1 MSAFIRQLNRDA
13 SDTIRGYVYQVDLT
27 IERWLSLQPQEF
39 LELECGEDIDLIS
52 RSLSGEEERRLE
64 QVKNYNSSVTLWSAV
79 TAIANFVE
87 HRKNNLQQTLNFLYT
102 TTALVTKERPSP
114 KMLKK
119 KEGIFVWEQIRQG
132 TLTEISQNEAL
143 EGIRIILSKDSK
155 PEKFPDTTWAVFRNF
170 ITAASKEE
178 LLDLICSF
186 EWSTN
191 TPEPQSLRTGIL
203 QTLIRQE
210 YATNEIQAKDQY
222 QRLFLKVFQLLS
234 QPDLKQLTVEER
246 THQLSLPTLSDRD
259 HNLLQNL
266 IVNVL
271 NLESR
276 VGTLEQNFTKIP
288 DAIASQVNDQVQRLI
303 QQQGVDVAINYFPTP
318 PNISIPLLAENAS
331 HREQTVKSIISIF
344 NDYSWI
350 AIDGMAGAGKTH
362 LAILVAQAIGTCRA
376 WVRLR
381 DLTRRAACQQ
391 LDAVCRELT
400 GTTSQSNQ
408 YEWYCQLCERL
419 GEGAMLVLD
428 DLPELSGSDELSE
441 KLIQLTRA
449 CRLHDV
455 RILSTSPYQL
465 PFSLEEFIGNTI
477 LHSMKVPLF
486 TDDEAAEILQSYGA
500 PSSLISANLLRG
512 INAIAQ
518 QHPVLLTTIA
528 RDLSKHSW
536 QLNEEVYERLL
547 KGEYQAALN
556 SQITRRVLDSVED
569 ENTRELLYRLC
580 LPVGSFSL
588 IEVQAVASVNRVLER
603 PSERLHTLVG
613 LWVQRDVDE
622 GLLISPLL
630 KQLGENNLL
639 VETKKSCHL
648 ALGNLIVSRHQLSPQ
663 DVLNAIIHFLGAEV
677 FDRAGLML
685 ISALRELNSMEILV
699 DDRALLSL
707 WGSLPLPE
715 QMDLDIRIFLR
726 GEQIAARH
734 KYGKSIS
741 YLVQDL
747 DTLLEQASDKN
758 AIGVL
763 AAMMATNSV
772 FDNDPIRANRYLR
785 TALHFLPYA
794 QIPGSNEPAFSDEG
808 LLGFM
813 IWTNSQGITSPEH
826 LRDWISTIE
835 QLTLEQRQFAFNHE
849 VAEQGCLVVSE
860 KLWLKEAEK
869 PQEEQDWSAMLAA
882 YEDLAERANKLD
894 LELLWACAIRS
905 KIIVLGDYLG
915 DVNAIVAVAQAAIQ
929 QASDD
934 PRVRFLL
941 QELVGQK
948 YVLINQKNHAVIW
961 LSKALSEETKAYPS
975 RRLKVLIYISIAT
988 GDQDAQLA
996 VEFAR
1001 QAVNLA
1007 ETNSLIDKREL
1018 VKALGELAISQWL
1031 AGNSLVSVFESWE
1044 QAGEQLL
1051 ACRSDTEDWKKL
1063 FVVYGHVSGY
1073 FSNLARTGSPPT
1085 KTLGGED
1092 YAAPQ
1097 RGILFSQNP
1106 GLVDYYDRNRESTV
1120 LVNLTFF
1127 AASVGN
1133 DERAAVWALRG
1144 IDDARDTNQRAIFAR
1159 LSLEAFPYL
1168 LLDARYAEVLDFAMD
1183 AGAFFAASTQLL
1195 QIGQLPQGF
1204 ELDVETI
1211 LGNKPSELWRKAE
1224 HNATLVGLLPV
1235 VFRICTVALR
1245 SVELARSQAAEVAA
1259 ICRQISAT
1267 AVDEQLWLQA
1277 AELLEQ
1283 IYLLPEVSYNEILDF
1298 SNRFDPQNE
1307 QVLLVIGYLVAT
1319 LQNDTPLEKY
1329 IFLHMAIA
1337 PFIYQHREPLSATYR
1352 QVILPFF
1359 IDYWKI
1365 KFERVP
1371 LRFCS
1376 TSLVSGFLNRAEN
1389 LRESQRL
1396 QFVLGIMAFALNVR
1410 LPPDFANFT
1419 MASAPEVASFLS
1431 EL

>member
-1 MSAFIRQLNRDA
+1 MSAFTPQPNRDA

-27 IERWLSLQPQEF
+27 IERWLSLQPGEF

-114 KMLKK
+114 EMLKK

-143 EGIRIILSKDSK
+143 EGIRIILSKNSK
-155 PEKFPDTTWAVFRNF
+155 PEKFSDTTWTVFRNF

-191 TPEPQSLRTGIL
+191 TPDPQSLRTWIL

-234 QPDLKQLTVEER
+234 QPDIKQLTVEER
-246 THQLSLPTLSDRD
+246 THQLSLPTLSERD

-391 LDAVCRELT
+391 LDAVCRELR

-477 LHSMKVPLF
+477 LRSIKVPLF

-569 ENTRELLYRLC
+569 EDTRELLYRLC

-622 GLLISPLL
+622 GLLISPLV

-648 ALGNLIVSRHQLSPQ
+648 ALGNLIVSRHQLGPQ
-663 DVLNAIIHFLGAEV
+663 DVINAIIHFLGAEV

-685 ISALRELNSMEILV
+685 IPALGELNSMEILV
-699 DDRALLSL
+699 DDRGLLSL

-715 QMDLDIRIFLR
+715 QMDLGIRIFLR
-726 GEQIAARH
+726 GLQIAARH

-741 YLVQDL
+741 YLVEDL
-747 DTLLEQASDKN
+747 DTLLEHTSEKN

-763 AAMMATNSV
+763 GAMMATNSV

-826 LRDWISTIE
+826 LRDWITTIE

-869 PQEEQDWSAMLAA
+869 PQEEQDWSAILAA

-915 DVNAIVAVAQAAIQ
+915 DVNAIVAVAKAAIL
-929 QASDD
+929 QASED
-934 PRVRFLL
+934 PRVRFLI
-941 QELVGQK
+941 QDLVGQK
-948 YVLINQKNHAVIW
+948 YVFINKKNQAVIW
-961 LSKALSEETKAYPS
+961 LSKALGEETNAYPS
-975 RRLKVLIYISIAT
+975 RRLKVLLYMSIAT
-988 GDQDAQLA
+988 AEQDAQLA
-996 VEFAR
+996 VGFAR
-1001 QAVNLA
+1001 KAVNLA
-1007 ETNSLIDKREL
+1007 ETNSLIDKIEL

-1031 AGNSLVSVFESWE
+1031 GGSSLASVFETWDR
-1044 QAGEQLL
+1044 AGEQLL
-1051 ACRSDTEDWKKL
+1051 ACRSDTESWKKL
-1063 FVVYGHVSGY
+1063 FVIYGHVSGY

-1085 KTLGGED
+1085 KTLDGED

-1106 GLVDYYDRNRESTV
+1106 GLVDYYDRNKESTV
-1120 LVNLTFF
+1120 LANLTFF

-1133 DERAAVWALRG
+1133 DERAAFWALRG
-1144 IDDARDTNQRAIFAR
+1144 MDDARDTNQRAVFAR
-1159 LSLEAFPYL
+1159 LSLEALPYL
-1168 LLDARYAEVLDFAMD
+1168 LLNARYAEVLDFAMD
-1183 AGAFFAASTQLL
+1183 AGASFVANMQLL
-1195 QIGQLPQGF
+1195 QLGQVPQGLD
-1204 ELDVETI
+1204 LDVETI
-1211 LGNKPSELWRKAE
+1211 LGNKPSELWRNAE
-1224 HNATLVGLLPV
+1224 HHAALVGLLPV
-1235 VFRICTVALR
+1235 VFQIGTVALR
-1245 SVELARSQAAEVAA
+1245 SFELAGSQATEVAA

-1267 AVDEQLWLQA
+1267 AVKSQLWLQA
-1277 AELLEQ
+1277 AELLEK
-1283 IYLLPEVSYNEILDF
+1283 IYLPEVSYSEILDL
-1298 SNRFDPQNE
+1298 SNRFDPQTE
-1307 QVLLVIGYLVAT
+1307 EVFLAIGFLVAT
-1319 LQNDTPLEKY
+1319 LQNHTPLETD
-1329 IFLHMAIA
+1329 ILLHMAIA

-1352 QVILPFF
+1352 RLILPFF

-1365 KFERVP
+1365 KFERVS
-1371 LRFCS
+1371 LRFRS
-1376 TSLVSGFLNRAEN
+1376 TSLVGLILNTAEN
-1389 LRESQRL
+1389 FPEAERL
-1396 QFVLGIMAFALNVR
+1396 QFVLVTMAFALNVR
-1410 LPPDFANFT
+1410 LPRDFANFT
-1419 MASAPEVASFLS
+1419 RASAPEVVSFLS
-1431 EL
+1431 AL

>member
-1 MSAFIRQLNRDA
+1 MSAFTRQLNRDA

-27 IERWLSLQPQEF
+27 IERWLSLQPGEF
-39 LELECGEDIDLIS
+39 LELECGEDIDKIY

-87 HRKNNLQQTLNFLYT
+87 HRKNNSQETLNFLYT

-114 KMLKK
+114 EMLKK
-119 KEGIFVWEQIRQG
+119 KEGIFVWEQLRQG

-155 PEKFPDTTWAVFRNF
+155 PEKCSDTTWAVFRNF
-170 ITAASKEE
+170 ITAASNEE

-191 TPEPQSLRTGIL
+191 TPDPQSLRTWIL
-203 QTLIRQE
+203 QTLIKQE
-210 YATNEIQAKDQY
+210 YATNEIQAKEQY
-222 QRLFLKVFQLLS
+222 QRLFLYVFKLLS
-234 QPDLKQLTVEER
+234 QPDIKQLTVEER

-276 VGTLEQNFTKIP
+276 VGTLEQNFTQLP

-318 PNISIPLLAENAS
+318 PNISIPLLAENLS

-381 DLTRRAACQQ
+381 DLTRRAGCQQ

-622 GLLISPLL
+622 GLLISPLV

-699 DDRALLSL
+699 NDRALLSL
-707 WGSLPLPE
+707 WGRLPLPE
-715 QMDLDIRIFLR
+715 QMDLDLRIFLR

-915 DVNAIVAVAQAAIQ
+915 DVNAIVAVAQAALQ
-929 QASDD
+929 QASED
-934 PRVRFLL
+934 PRVRFLI

-961 LSKALSEETKAYPS
+961 LSKALSEETNAYPS

-988 GDQDAQLA
+988 GEQDAQLA

-1007 ETNSLIDKREL
+1007 ETNSLIDKSEL

-1144 IDDARDTNQRAIFAR
+1144 IDDARDTNQRAVFAR

-1211 LGNKPSELWRKAE
+1211 LGNKPSEIWRKAE
-1224 HNATLVGLLPV
+1224 HNAALVGLLPV
-1235 VFRICTVALR
+1235 VFRIGTVALR
-1245 SVELARSQAAEVAA
+1245 SVELARSQATEVAA

-1267 AVDEQLWLQA
+1267 AVKPQLWLQA

-1283 IYLLPEVSYNEILDF
+1283 IYLPEVSYSEILDL
-1298 SNRFDPQNE
+1298 SNRFDPQTE
-1307 QVLLVIGYLVAT
+1307 EVFLAIGYLVAT
-1319 LQNDTPLEKY
+1319 QQNDTPLETD
-1329 IFLHMAIA
+1329 ILLHMAIA

-1371 LRFCS
+1371 LRLRS

>member
-1 MSAFIRQLNRDA
+1 MSGFTKQLNRDA
-13 SDTIRGYVYQVDLT
+13 SNTIRGYVYQVDLT
-27 IERWLSLQPQEF
+27 IERWLSLQPGEF

-52 RSLSGEEERRLE
+52 RSLSGEQERRLE

-87 HRKNNLQQTLNFLYT
+87 HRENNSEQKLKFLYT
-102 TTALVTKERPSP
+102 TTALLSKERPSP
-114 KMLKK
+114 EMLKK

-132 TLTEISQNEAL
+132 TLTGISQNEAL
-143 EGIRIILSKDSK
+143 EGIRIILNKDSK
-155 PEKFPDTTWAVFRNF
+155 PEKFSDTTWTVFRNF
-170 ITAASKEE
+170 ITTAREEE

-191 TPEPQSLRTGIL
+191 TPDPQSLRSWIL
-203 QTLIRQE
+203 QTLIQQKS
-210 YATNEIQAKDQY
+210 ATNEIQASEQY
-222 QRLFLKVFQLLS
+222 QRLFLYVFKLLS
-234 QPDLKQLTVEER
+234 QPDIKQLTVEER
-246 THQLSLPTLSDRD
+246 THQLSLPTLSETD

-266 IVNVL
+266 IVSVL

-276 VGTLEQNFTKIP
+276 VGILEQSFTQFP
-288 DAIASQVNDQVQRLI
+288 HAIASQVNDQVQRLI

-318 PNISIPLLAENAS
+318 PNISIPLLVENPS

-344 NDYSWI
+344 NNYSWT
-350 AIDGMAGAGKTH
+350 AIDGIAGAGKTH

-381 DLTRRAACQQ
+381 DLTREPACQQ
-391 LDAVCRELT
+391 LDAVCRELA
-400 GTTSQSNQ
+400 GTAPQSNQ

-428 DLPELSGSDELSE
+428 DVPELSGSDELSE

-465 PFSLEEFIGNTI
+465 PFSLEEFIGNKI
-477 LHSMKVPLF
+477 FHSMKVPLF

-500 PSSLISANLLRG
+500 PSSLISANLVRG

-518 QHPVLLTTIA
+518 QHPVLLTAIA

-580 LPVGSFSL
+580 LHLGSFSL
-588 IEVQAVASVNRVLER
+588 NEVQAVASVNRVLER

-622 GLLISPLL
+622 GLLISPLV

-648 ALGNLIVSRHQLSPQ
+648 ALGNLIVSRHQLGPQ
-663 DVLNAIIHFLGAEV
+663 DVINAIIHFLGAEV

-685 ISALRELNSMEILV
+685 IPALGELNSMEILV
-699 DDRALLSL
+699 DDRGLLSL

-715 QMDLDIRIFLR
+715 QMDLGIRIFLR
-726 GEQIAARH
+726 GLQIAARH

-741 YLVQDL
+741 YLVEDL
-747 DTLLEQASDKN
+747 DTLLEHTSEKN

-763 AAMMATNSV
+763 GAMMATNSV

-826 LRDWISTIE
+826 LRDWITTIE
-835 QLTLEQRQFAFNHE
+835 QLTLEQRQFAFTHE

-869 PQEEQDWSAMLAA
+869 PQEEQDWSAILAA
-882 YEDLAERANKLD
+882 YEDLAERANKLA
-894 LELLWACAIRS
+894 LELLWAWAVRS
-905 KIIVLGDYLG
+905 KIIVLGDYLR
-915 DVNAIVAVAQAAIQ
+915 DANAAVAVAQAAIQ
-929 QASDD
+929 QASDA

-941 QELVGQK
+941 QEIVGRK
-948 YVLINQKNHAVIW
+948 YVLINQNNQAIIW
-961 LSKALSEETKAYPS
+961 LSKALGEETNAYPYL
-975 RRLKVLIYISIAT
+975 RLKVLIYMSIAT
-988 GDQDAQLA
+988 GKQDAQLA
-996 VEFAR
+996 IEFAR
-1001 QAVNLA
+1001 QAVSLA
-1007 ETNSLIDKREL
+1007 ETNSLIDKSEL
-1018 VKALGELAISQWL
+1018 VKALGELAIAQGLGSNL
-1031 AGNSLVSVFESWE
+1031 LPDVFESLD

-1051 ACRSDTEDWKKL
+1051 ACRSDAEDWKKL
-1063 FVVYGHVSGY
+1063 FLVYRHISGY
-1073 FSNLARTGSPPT
+1073 FSYLARTGSPPNE
-1085 KTLGGED
+1085 TLGGEA

-1097 RGILFSQNP
+1097 RGILFSQNSI
-1106 GLVDYYDRNRESTV
+1106 LVDDYDRNRESIV
-1120 LVNLTFF
+1120 LTNLAFF

-1133 DERAAVWALRG
+1133 DERAAVWALKG
-1144 IDDARDTNQRAIFAR
+1144 MDDARATNQRAIFAR
-1159 LSLEAFPYL
+1159 LSLEAVPYL

-1195 QIGQLPQGF
+1195 QIGQVPQGF
-1204 ELDVETI
+1204 DLDVETI

-1224 HNATLVGLLPV
+1224 HNAALVGLIPV
-1235 VFRICTVALR
+1235 VFRIGTVALR
-1245 SVELARSQAAEVAA
+1245 SVELARSQATEVAA

-1283 IYLLPEVSYNEILDF
+1283 IYLPEASYNEILDF
-1298 SNRFDPQNE
+1298 SNRFHPQNE

-1319 LQNDTPLEKY
+1319 LQNDTPLETD

-1352 QVILPFF
+1352 RLILPFF

-1365 KFERVP
+1365 KFERVS
-1371 LRFCS
+1371 LRFRS
-1376 TSLVSGFLNRAEN
+1376 TSLVGRILNTAEN
-1389 LRESQRL
+1389 FPEAERL
-1396 QFVLGIMAFALNVR
+1396 QFVLVTMAFALNVR

-1419 MASAPEVASFLS
+1419 MASAPEVVSFLS
-1431 EL
+1431 VL

>member
-1 MSAFIRQLNRDA
+1 MSAFTPQPNRDA

-27 IERWLSLQPQEF
+27 IERWLSLQPGEF

-87 HRKNNLQQTLNFLYT
+87 HRENNPEEKLKFLYT
-102 TTALVTKERPSP
+102 TTALVSKERPSP
-114 KMLKK
+114 EMLKK
-119 KEGIFVWEQIRQG
+119 KEGIFVWEQIREG
-132 TLTEISQNEAL
+132 TLTGIYQNEAL
-143 EGIRIILSKDSK
+143 DGIRIILSKDSK
-155 PEKFPDTTWAVFRNF
+155 PKKFSDTTWTVFRNF
-170 ITAASKEE
+170 ITTAREEE
-178 LLDLICSF
+178 LLDLVCSF

-191 TPEPQSLRTGIL
+191 TPDPQSLRACIL
-203 QTLIRQE
+203 QTLIQQK
-210 YATNEIQAKDQY
+210 YATKENQASEQY
-222 QRLFLKVFQLLS
+222 QRLFLYVFKLLS
-234 QPDLKQLTVEER
+234 QPDIKQLTVEER
-246 THQLSLPTLSDRD
+246 THQLSLPTLSETD

-266 IVNVL
+266 IVSVL

-288 DAIASQVNDQVQRLI
+288 DTIVSQVNDQWQRLI
-303 QQQGVDVAINYFPTP
+303 QQQDVDVAINYFPTP
-318 PNISIPLLAENAS
+318 PNISIPLLVENLS
-331 HREQTVKSIISIF
+331 HREQTVQSIISIF

-362 LAILVAQAIGTCRA
+362 LAILVAQTIGTCRA

-419 GEGAMLVLD
+419 GKGAMLVLD
-428 DLPELSGSDELSE
+428 DLPELSDSDELSE

-449 CRLHDV
+449 CRLHDI
-455 RILSTSPYQL
+455 RILSTSPYEL

-500 PSSLISANLLRG
+500 PSSLISANFLRG

-580 LPVGSFSL
+580 LHLGSFSL
-588 IEVQAVASVNRVLER
+588 NEVQAVASVNRVLER

-622 GLLISPLL
+622 GLLISPLV

-648 ALGNLIVSRHQLSPQ
+648 ALGDLIVSRHQLGPQ
-663 DVLNAIIHFLGAEV
+663 DVINAIIHFLGAEV

-685 ISALRELNSMEILV
+685 IPAIQELNSMEILV
-699 DDRALLSL
+699 DDRGLLSL

-715 QMDLDIRIFLR
+715 QMDLGIRIFLR
-726 GEQIAARH
+726 GLQIAARH

-741 YLVQDL
+741 YLVEDL

-826 LRDWISTIE
+826 LRDWITTIE
-835 QLTLEQRQFAFNHE
+835 QLTLEQRQFAFTHE

-869 PQEEQDWSAMLAA
+869 PQEKQDWSAILAA
-882 YEDLAERANKLD
+882 YEDLAERANKLA
-894 LELLWACAIRS
+894 LELLWAWAVRS
-905 KIIVLGDYLG
+905 KIIVLGDYLR
-915 DVNAIVAVAQAAIQ
+915 DANAAVAVAQAAIR

-941 QELVGQK
+941 QEIVGRK
-948 YVLINQKNHAVIW
+948 YVLINQNNQAIIW
-961 LSKALSEETKAYPS
+961 LSKALGEETNAYPYL
-975 RRLKVLIYISIAT
+975 RLKVLIYMSIAT
-988 GDQDAQLA
+988 GKQDAQLA
-996 VEFAR
+996 IEFAR
-1001 QAVNLA
+1001 QAVSLA
-1007 ETNSLIDKREL
+1007 ETNSLIDKSEL
-1018 VKALGELAISQWL
+1018 VKALGELAIAQWL
-1031 AGNSLVSVFESWE
+1031 GSNLLPDVFESLDR
-1044 QAGEQLL
+1044 AGEQLL
-1051 ACRSDTEDWKKL
+1051 ACRSDAEDWKKL
-1063 FVVYGHVSGY
+1063 FLVYRHISGY
-1073 FSNLARTGSPPT
+1073 FSYLARTGSPPNE
-1085 KTLGGED
+1085 TLGGEA

-1097 RGILFSQNP
+1097 RGILFSQNSI
-1106 GLVDYYDRNRESTV
+1106 LVDDYDRNRESIV
-1120 LVNLTFF
+1120 LTNLAFF

-1133 DERAAVWALRG
+1133 DERAAFWALKG
-1144 IDDARDTNQRAIFAR
+1144 MDDARNTNQCTVFAR
-1159 LSLEAFPYL
+1159 LSLEALPYL
-1168 LLDARYAEVLDFAMD
+1168 LLNARYAEVLDFAMD
-1183 AGAFFAASTQLL
+1183 AGASFVASMQLL
-1195 QIGQLPQGF
+1195 QLGQVPQGLD
-1204 ELDVETI
+1204 LDVETI
-1211 LGNKPSELWRKAE
+1211 LGNKPSELWRNAE
-1224 HNATLVGLLPV
+1224 HHAALVGLLPV
-1235 VFRICTVALR
+1235 VFQIGTVALR
-1245 SVELARSQAAEVAA
+1245 SFELAGSQATEVAA
-1259 ICRQISAT
+1259 ICHQISAT
-1267 AVDEQLWLQA
+1267 AVKPQLWLQA

-1283 IYLLPEVSYNEILDF
+1283 IYLPEVSYSEILDL
-1298 SNRFDPQNE
+1298 SNRFDPQTE
-1307 QVLLVIGYLVAT
+1307 EVFLAIGYLVAT
-1319 LQNDTPLEKY
+1319 LQNDTPLETD
-1329 IFLHMAIA
+1329 ILLHMAIA

-1352 QVILPFF
+1352 RLILPFF

-1365 KFERVP
+1365 KFERVS
-1371 LRFCS
+1371 LRFRS
-1376 TSLVSGFLNRAEN
+1376 TSLVGRILNTAEN
-1389 LRESQRL
+1389 FPEAERL
-1396 QFVLGIMAFALNVR
+1396 QFVLVTMAFALNVR
-1410 LPPDFANFT
+1410 LPRDFANFT
-1419 MASAPEVASFLS
+1419 RASAPEVVSFLS
-1431 EL
+1431 AL

>member
-1 MSAFIRQLNRDA
+1 MSAFTPQLNRDA

-27 IERWLSLQPQEF
+27 IERWLSLQPGEF

-52 RSLSGEEERRLE
+52 RSLIGEEERRLE
-64 QVKNYNSSVTLWSAV
+64 QVKNYNSPVTLWSAV

-87 HRKNNLQQTLNFLYT
+87 HRQNNLEQKLKFLYT

-114 KMLKK
+114 EMLKK
-119 KEGIFVWEQIRQG
+119 KEGIFVWEQTRQK

-143 EGIRIILSKDSK
+143 EGIRMILSKNSK
-155 PEKFPDTTWAVFRNF
+155 PKKFSDTTWAVFRNF
-170 ITAASKEE
+170 ITTASNEE

-191 TPEPQSLRTGIL
+191 TLEPQSLRTCIL
-203 QTLIRQE
+203 QTLIQQK
-210 YATNEIQAKDQY
+210 YATNEIQANEQY
-222 QRLFLKVFQLLS
+222 QRLFLYVFKLLS
-234 QPDLKQLTVEER
+234 QPDIKQLTVEER
-246 THQLSLPTLSDRD
+246 THQISLSTLSEID

-266 IVNVL
+266 IVSVL

-276 VGTLEQNFTKIP
+276 VGTLEQNFTQIP

-303 QQQGVDVAINYFPTP
+303 QQQGFDVAINYFPTP
-318 PNISIPLLAENAS
+318 PNISIPLLVENPS

-344 NDYSWI
+344 NNYSWT
-350 AIDGMAGAGKTH
+350 AIDGIAGAGKTH

-376 WVRLR
+376 WVQLR
-381 DLTRRAACQQ
+381 DLTRERACQQ
-391 LDAVCRELT
+391 LDGVCRELA
-400 GTTSQSNQ
+400 GTAPQSNQ

-428 DLPELSGSDELSE
+428 DVPELSGSDELSE

-465 PFSLEEFIGNTI
+465 PFSLEEFIGNRI
-477 LHSMKVPLF
+477 FHSMKVPLF

-500 PSSLISANLLRG
+500 PSSLISANLVRG

-518 QHPVLLTTIA
+518 QHPVLLTAIS
-528 RDLSKHSW
+528 RDLRKHSW

-580 LPVGSFSL
+580 LPLGSFSL
-588 IEVQAVASVNRVLER
+588 NEVQAVASVNRVLER

-622 GLLISPLL
+622 RLLLSPLV
-630 KQLGENNLL
+630 KQLGESNLL
-639 VETKKSCHL
+639 FETKKSCHL
-648 ALGNLIVSRHQLSPQ
+648 ALGDLIVSRHQLGPQ
-663 DVLNAIIHFLGAEV
+663 DVINAIIHFLGAEV
-677 FDRAGLML
+677 FDRAGLIL
-685 ISALRELNSMEILV
+685 IPALRELNSMEILV
-699 DDRALLSL
+699 DDRGLLSL
-707 WGSLPLPE
+707 WSSLPLPE
-715 QMDLDIRIFLR
+715 QMDLGIRILLR
-726 GEQIAARH
+726 GLQIAARH
-734 KYGKSIS
+734 KYGQSIS
-741 YLVQDL
+741 YLVEDL
-747 DTLLEQASDKN
+747 DILFEQASDKN

-763 AAMMATNSV
+763 GAMMATNSV
-772 FDNDPIRANRYLR
+772 FSKNDPIRANRYLR
-785 TALHFLPYA
+785 TALQFLPYA
-794 QIPGSNEPAFSDEG
+794 QIQGSNEPAFSDEG

-813 IWTNSQGITSPEH
+813 IWTNSQGITSAEH

-941 QELVGQK
+941 QDIVGQK
-948 YVLINQKNHAVIW
+948 YVLINQKNHAIIW
-961 LSKALSEETKAYPS
+961 LSKALSEETNAYPS
-975 RRLKVLIYISIAT
+975 RRLKVLIYMSIAT
-988 GDQDAQLA
+988 GEQDAQLA

-1007 ETNSLIDKREL
+1007 ETNSLIDKSEL

-1031 AGNSLVSVFESWE
+1031 AGNSLASVFESWE

-1073 FSNLARTGSPPT
+1073 FSNLARTGSPPAE
-1085 KTLGGED
+1085 TLGGEA

-1127 AASVGN
+1127 ADSVGN

-1144 IDDARDTNQRAIFAR
+1144 MDDARATNQRAIFAR
-1159 LSLEAFPYL
+1159 LSLEAVPYL

-1195 QIGQLPQGF
+1195 QIDQVPQGF
-1204 ELDVETI
+1204 DLDVETI

-1224 HNATLVGLLPV
+1224 HNAALVGLLPV
-1235 VFRICTVALR
+1235 VFRIGTVALR
-1245 SVELARSQAAEVAA
+1245 SVELARSQATEVAA

-1267 AVDEQLWLQA
+1267 AVDEKLWLQA

-1283 IYLLPEVSYNEILDF
+1283 IYLPEASYNEILNF
-1298 SNRFDPQNE
+1298 SNRFHPQNE
-1307 QVLLVIGYLVAT
+1307 EVLLAIGYLAAT
-1319 LQNDTPLEKY
+1319 LQNDTPLETD

-1352 QVILPFF
+1352 RLILPFF

-1365 KFERVP
+1365 KFERVS
-1371 LRFCS
+1371 LRLRS
-1376 TSLVSGFLNRAEN
+1376 TSLVGRILNTAEN
-1389 LRESQRL
+1389 FPESERL
-1396 QFVLGIMAFALNVR
+1396 QFVLVTMAFALNVR

-1419 MASAPEVASFLS
+1419 RASAPEVVSFLS
-1431 EL
+1431 AL